1 MNSACSRLFPG
12 KKCVLSSSSYCS
24 VVVPGWNRFFDS
36 FLSVVIINCW
46 QISQRIAEISKFWWV
61 WAVWHVLGWG
71 GHVVRMRGRGHVA
84 HTCLVRRTGEPE
96 CRRWQWPAWLVN
108 IHRGRSREL
117 NCSGPDEEL
126 LFASSPE
133 GVLHVSPEGVLHVLL
148 PADSDVL
155 VLRVS
160 GLLLHLP
167 PLHNWNEVGLVQL
180 F

>member
-117 NCSGPDEEL
+117 NWFRTRWGIIVCFVTRRSVTRVTWGSITRA
-126 LFASSPE
+126 ASCWQWRAGTTRVWS
-133 GVLHVSPEGVLHVLL
+133 VAT
-148 PADSDVL
+148 PAS
-155 VLRVS
+155 
-160 GLLLHLP
+160 
-167 PLHNWNEVGLVQL
+167 
-180 F
+180 FT